1 MFPPSRWN
9 FDIFKEPRG
18 FIKLI
23 QIVFAICA
31 FAITCDFS
39 TNEKLSLTCGNRSV
53 IAECNFSYP
62 FRIYENMIDACD
74 PKGMIHLYGDFSAS
88 AQFFVFTGVVV
99 FLYCIAVSILYV
111 FWGDVYESD
120 GRAVKDFVVSV
131 AIAIFWFIASAA
143 WADGVQQL
151 KRCTEPRAIATQAE
165 ADRDKLDVIL
175 GPTYGGLN
183 ASLVFGFANILL
195 WASSLWFIWKETS
208 WAKPNDSLMEPSNV
222 SAADGSSI

>member
-9 FDIFKEPRG
+9 FEIFKEPRG

-23 QIVFAICA
+23 QILFAICA

-39 TNEKLSLTCGNRSV
+39 TNEKLSLKCPNEPV
-53 IAECNFSYP
+53 IAECHLSYP
-62 FRIYENMIDACD
+62 FRIYENKIGVCNSSET
-74 PKGMIHLYGDFSAS
+74 INLYGDFSAS

-111 FWGDVYESD
+111 FWGEVYEND
-120 GRAVKDFVVSV
+120 GRAVKVDFVVSV

-151 KRCTEPRAIATQAE
+151 KRCTEPRAIATQAK
-165 ADRDKLDVIL
+165 ADRDNLDVIL

-183 ASLVFGFANILL
+183 ASL
-195 WASSLWFIWKETS
+195 
-208 WAKPNDSLMEPSNV
+208 DR
-222 SAADGSSI
+222 